1 MFRALA
7 TKATQTRTYQRRIG
21 SYGGTTC
28 GPLVICIGGMH
39 GNEPAGV
46 HALERV
52 LQHLQKTRP
61 PFNGKLV
68 GLAGNVGALE
78 RGNRYVHRDLNRMW
92 SPDRVRQMKAGKLL
106 EIETAETSEQREL
119 LAVLET
125 ELTGKFSQA
134 VFLDL
139 HTTSSAGA
147 PFGLI
152 SDTLTNRSYAQRL
165 RTPIILG
172 LEESIEG
179 TLLNYINELGHVAL
193 GFEAGQHAAP
203 LALKNHEAAIWTT
216 LVTAGCLPPE
226 SVPNWRG
233 LQRTLRESSRGLPL
247 VLEVRYRHAI
257 RPTDK
262 FVMAPGFVNFQQVEQ
277 GELLAQDRHGD
288 VRAAETGYLFMPLY
302 QAQGEDG
309 FFLVRPIK
317 PFWLGLAAWLRRLR
331 VDRTLAWWPGVRGIP
346 GDENSLLIDPQIARW
361 FVIEICHLLGFRKQ
375 ARQGHKLLV
384 TRRRQTLARLLR

>member
-1 MFRALA
+1 MLREMASSVML
-7 TKATQTRTYQRRIG
+7 TQKHQRRLG
-21 SYGGTTC
+21 SYGGSTF
-28 GPLVICIGGMH
+28 GPLVVCIAGMH

-52 LQHLQKTRP
+52 FQHLSKTRP

-68 GLAGNVGALE
+68 GLAGNLGALE

-92 SPDRVRQMKAGKLL
+92 SPERVQQLKAGNLL
-106 EIETAETSEQREL
+106 EIETAETTEQREL
-119 LAVLET
+119 LAALEI
-125 ELTGKFSQA
+125 ELAGKFSQA

-152 SDTLTNRSYAQRL
+152 SDTLANRRYAQRL

-179 TLLNYINELGHVAL
+179 TLLNYINELGHAAL

-203 LALKNHEAAIWTT
+203 IAVKNHEAAIWSA

-226 SVPNWRG
+226 HVPSWRG

-247 VLEVRYRHAI
+247 ALEVCYRHEI
-257 RPTDK
+257 RPADQ
-262 FVMAPGFVNFQQVEQ
+262 FVMVPGFVNFQHLEQ
-277 GELLAQDRHGD
+277 GELLAHDKHGE
-288 VRAAETGYLFMPLY
+288 VRAPETGYLFMPLY

-309 FFLVRPIK
+309 FFIVRAIK
-317 PFWLGLAAWLRRLR
+317 PFWLELAAWLRRLQL
-331 VDRTLAWWPGVRGIP
+331 DRTLAWWPGVQRVP
-346 GDENSLLIDPQIARW
+346 DDENSLLIDPQIARLY
-361 FVIEICHLLGFRKQ
+361 VIEICHLLGFRKQ
-375 ARQGHKLLV
+375 ARQDNKILV
-384 TRRRQTLARLLR
+384 TRRRQTLSR